1 MEKQTYL
8 RRNAMKTD
16 EMLLQILKTLNDFKA
31 DIKEDINEIKI
42 ELKKNEERWK
52 ENDKKWEQNEKRWE
66 ENNKRW
72 EENNKRWEENEKRWN
87 ENQKR
92 WEENDKKWE
101 ENNKRWE
108 KYEIQRKQG
117 VIDICNILWSYQTSI
132 EKMFEQQNKRI
143 ERLEDLFQAMNV

>member
-1 MEKQTYL
+1 
-8 RRNAMKTD
+8 MKTE

-31 DIKEDINEIKI
+31 DIKEDIKEIKI
-42 ELKKNEERWK
+42 ELKKNE
-52 ENDKKWEQNEKRWE
+52 
-66 ENNKRW
+66 
-72 EENNKRWEENEKRWN
+72 KRWEENEKRWK

-92 WEENDKKWE
+92 WEENDRKWE